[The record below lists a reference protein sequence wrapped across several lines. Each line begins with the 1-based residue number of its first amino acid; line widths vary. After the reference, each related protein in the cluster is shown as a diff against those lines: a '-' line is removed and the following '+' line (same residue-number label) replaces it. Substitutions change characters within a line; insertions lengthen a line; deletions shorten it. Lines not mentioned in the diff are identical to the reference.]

1 MLGKPQWEW
10 VASARILARRR
21 GSTLAQEERLDLL
34 LSHADQNMVNAF
46 TGGFRVSQTRM
57 AISKHLPNED
67 QSAAALESAQVVALA
82 ILVRE
87 AMSQGEFA
95 GHYRPFASVLPGPG
109 YEPPPPI
116 DRQIALFMEFLPTI
130 DEAAKSEIAAVAKA
144 LSDSARPA
152 TPVPGS
158 AGAAAAA
165 TAAAGAPPQAPTPEQ
180 QVADH
185 YALAWK
191 AAIDLA
197 HSSGRT
203 ISFRGAQDLAEQAA
217 PHDGSGIVG
226 VAGVAAGGIFMR
238 DLLPIEQVL
247 LLYEPFAGAFAYE
260 ALR

>member
-1 MLGKPQWEW
+1 M
-10 VASARILARRR
+10 A
-21 GSTLAQEERLDLL
+21 
-34 LSHADQNMVNAF
+34 NAF
-46 TGGFRVSQTRM
+46 TSGFRVSQTKL
-57 AISKHLPNED
+57 AITKALPNEEEA
-67 QSAAALESAQVVALA
+67 AAALESAQVVALA

-87 AMSQGEFA
+87 EMSQGEFA

-130 DEAAKSEIAAVAKA
+130 DEGAKSEIAAVAKA

-152 TPVPGS
+152 APVPGS

-165 TAAAGAPPQAPTPEQ
+165 AAATPPPAPTPEQ
-180 QVADH
+180 HVAEL
-185 YALAWK
+185 YATAWK
-191 AAIDLA
+191 AAIELA

-247 LLYEPFAGAFAYE
+247 LLYEPFAGAFSYE
-260 ALR
+260 SLR

>member
-1 MLGKPQWEW
+1 MLGKEQWLW

-21 GSTLAQEERLDLL
+21 ASTLAQEERLDLL
-34 LSHADQNMVNAF
+34 LSRADQSMVNAF
-46 TGGFRVSQTRM
+46 TSGFRVSQTKM

-67 QSAAALESAQVVALA
+67 EAAAALESAQVVALA

-87 AMSQGEFA
+87 EMSQGEFA
-95 GHYRPFASVLPGPG
+95 GHYRPFASILPAPG

-130 DEAAKSEIAAVAKA
+130 DEAAKSEIGAVAKA

-152 TPVPGS
+152 APVAGT

-165 TAAAGAPPQAPTPEQ
+165 AASGGAPAAPVTPEAHVAELYAAA
-180 QVADH
+180 
-185 YALAWK
+185 WK
-191 AAIDLA
+191 SAIDLA

-260 ALR
+260 SLR

>member
-1 MLGKPQWEW
+1 M
-10 VASARILARRR
+10 
-21 GSTLAQEERLDLL
+21 
-34 LSHADQNMVNAF
+34 LSHADQSMANAF
-46 TGGFRVSQTRM
+46 TSGFRVAQTKL
-57 AISKHLPNED
+57 AISKHLANED
-67 QSAAALESAQVVALA
+67 VAAAALESAQVVALA

-87 AMSQGEFA
+87 EMSQGEFA

-130 DEAAKSEIAAVAKA
+130 DEGAKSEIAAVAKA
-144 LSDSARPA
+144 LTDSAKPA
-152 TPVPGS
+152 PALGT
-158 AGAAAAA
+158 ARAAAAA
-165 TAAAGAPPQAPTPEQ
+165 PPLSPTPEQ
-180 QVADH
+180 QVAEL
-185 YALAWK
+185 YAVAWK

-238 DLLPIEQVL
+238 DLLPIERVL
-247 LLYEPFAGAFAYE
+247 ILYEPFAGAFSYE
-260 ALR
+260 SLR

>member
-1 MLGKPQWEW
+1 M
-10 VASARILARRR
+10 A
-21 GSTLAQEERLDLL
+21 
-34 LSHADQNMVNAF
+34 NAF
-46 TGGFRVSQTRM
+46 TSGFRVSQTKL
-57 AISKHLPNED
+57 AISKHLADEE
-67 QSAAALESAQVVALA
+67 QAAAALESAQVVALA

-87 AMSQGEFA
+87 EMSQGEFA
-95 GHYRPFASVLPGPG
+95 SHYRPFASVLPGPG
-109 YEPPPPI
+109 YTPPPPI

-130 DEAAKSEIAAVAKA
+130 DEGAKAEIAAVAKA
-144 LSDSARPA
+144 LSESAKA
-152 TPVPGS
+152 APVPGS

-165 TAAAGAPPQAPTPEQ
+165 AVQPPPPTPDQ
-180 QVADH
+180 KVADL
-185 YALAWK
+185 YAVAWK

-247 LLYEPFAGAFAYE
+247 ILYEPFAGAFAYE
-260 ALR
+260 SLI